1 MILTIVY
8 IVLFLAYLVVIIV
21 ISKRLNKRE
30 DEIERRIDELMKG
43 GK

>member
-1 MILTIVY
+1 MILIIVY
-8 IVLFLAYLVVIIV
+8 IVLFLAYLVFIIV